1 MSLPESL
8 NIDGKFP
15 IVDFVKGAMVGY
27 CTKINNAWNTLSSPA
42 IHEINEEEL
51 LNFSQATNSYCLIKD
66 QPKFM
71 SLVEDTLPVIETKI
85 FSLDF
90 AKQE

>member
-27 CTKINNAWNTLSSPA
+27 CTKINNVWNTLSSPA

-51 LNFSQATNSYCLIKD
+51 LNFSQATNNYR
-66 QPKFM
+66 
-71 SLVEDTLPVIETKI
+71 LVEDKSKIMPLVWDTLPVIETKI